1 MAKKKLV
8 VSLKPIK
15 EQIQKAEK
23 SLRKI
28 KPKVSAADRKQID
41 LDIKN
46 LNAALATVR
55 TICKNGI
62 MTHGFAPADNDK

>member
-15 EQIQKAEK
+15 VQIQKAEK

-28 KPKVSAADRKQID
+28 KPKVSPADRKQID

-46 LNAALATVR
+46 LNTALATLR
-55 TICKNGI
+55 NICHGI
-62 MTHGFAPADNDK
+62 MTHGFSPAGDDE